1 MLNKYELTEWM
12 TWLVLEG
19 EFVGIPGRGDSVCQ
33 GRGSGNGTEPAGVGG
48 VGGGPLLK
56 IS

>member
-33 GRGSGNGTEPAGVGG
+33 GRGSGNGTEPAGVGC
-48 VGGGPLLK
+48 VRWSF
-56 IS
+56 IEN